1 MSEST
6 DAESADSASRARATI
21 ARLRE
26 VLARGATLKQAGRE
40 VPELGGSQWRAYRL
54 AVKHNLP
61 RRRRSLPRDKVRLI
75 EKELRRARL
84 TLNALARLAK
94 VSPMTVWRKKIA
106 RDGPGPRPSRPY
118 WCRGCGKR
126 VNLRPCQ
133 ICRALRGR
141 DPDDGA
147 KGI

>member
-1 MSEST
+1 MSEA
-6 DAESADSASRARATI
+6 AERAEQARANLE
-21 ARLRE
+21 RLRA
-26 VLARGATLKQAGRE
+26 VLARGATLKQAAAQL
-40 VPELGGSQWRAYRL
+40 PELDGSQWRAYRL
-54 AVKHNLP
+54 AAKHNLP
-61 RRRRSLPRDKVRLI
+61 RRRRSLPREKARLI

-84 TLNALARLAK
+84 TINALAKLAK

-106 RDGPGPRPSRPY
+106 RDGPGPRPCRPY

-133 ICRALRGR
+133 ICRALQGR
-141 DPDDGA
+141 DEKDGA